1 MDSVKIPYVIDNQSA
16 RMADVLNG
24 ILASHKDCSLD
35 VATAYFTVG
44 GFGLLRDG
52 LATGVYELQERFG
65 ERSGS
70 GPSAPGPRITR
81 EDLQLVCFDFLSGG

>member
-1 MDSVKIPYVIDNQSA
+1 VKLPYVIDNRSA

-24 ILASHKDCSLD
+24 ILESHKDCSLD

-52 LATGVYELQERFG
+52 LAGL
-65 ERSGS
+65 GS
-70 GPSAPGPRITR
+70 MHLYSYGLTSCALRI
-81 EDLQLVCFDFLSGG
+81 